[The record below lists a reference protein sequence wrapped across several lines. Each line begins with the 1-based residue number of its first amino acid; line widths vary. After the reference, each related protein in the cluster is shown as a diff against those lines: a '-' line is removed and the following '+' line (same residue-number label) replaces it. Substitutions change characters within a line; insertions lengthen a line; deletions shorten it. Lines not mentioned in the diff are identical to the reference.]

1 MSEYLRRGV
10 SPTKDEVHRAIKGLD
25 KGLYP
30 KSFCKILPDY
40 LGQDPQ
46 WCSIIHADGAGSKTS
61 LAYAYW
67 RETGDLSVWRNIAV
81 DALVMNLDDLLC
93 VGSTGPFLL
102 SSTICRNSRLIPGE
116 VLEAIIGGTL
126 DFIEHMKSFGIEIIH
141 GGGETADLGDLV
153 RTVVVDATFTTRMP
167 KKDLITNEKIHEGD
181 VVVGL
186 CSFGQ
191 SSYEKEYNGGIGS
204 NGLTSARHD
213 IFNRTIARDYPET
226 FDPQMPEDLVYR
238 GEMSL
243 LDQVEDTPLN
253 AGKLVLSPTRTY
265 APVLAPLLREKSLD
279 IHGMIHCTGGG
290 QTKVLNFLEG
300 LQVLKDN
307 LFPLPPLFRLIKTLS
322 GSSEM
327 ELYQV
332 FNMGHRL
339 EVYLPDSDSE
349 ILIDRALSLGV
360 DARKIGRVEKSPR
373 PQVLIQTEDQNFLCY
388 NKD

>member
-102 SSTICRNSRLIPGE
+102 SSTICRNSRLIPEE

-167 KKDLITNEKIHEGD
+167 RKDLITNEKIHEGD

-300 LQVLKDN
+300 LLVVKDN

>member
-300 LQVLKDN
+300 LQVVKDN

>member
-102 SSTICRNSRLIPGE
+102 SSTICRNSRLIPEE

-290 QTKVLNFLEG
+290 QTKVLNFLERIR
-300 LQVLKDN
+300 VVKDN

>member
-1 MSEYLRRGV
+1 MSEYLLRGV

-30 KSFCKILPDY
+30 KSFCKILPDH

-153 RTVVVDATFTTRMP
+153 RTVVVDATFTTRMRR
-167 KKDLITNEKIHEGD
+167 DDVITNEKIHEGD
-181 VVVGL
+181 VIVGL
-186 CSFGQ
+186 SSFGQ
-191 SSYEKEYNGGIGS
+191 ASYEREYNGGMGS

-226 FDPQMPEDLVYR
+226 YDPQMPEDLVYR
-238 GEMSL
+238 GEMNL
-243 LDQVEDTPLN
+243 LDEVEDTPLN
-253 AGKLVLSPTRTY
+253 CGKLVLSPTRTY
-265 APVLAPLLREKSLD
+265 APVLTPILREKSLD

-300 LQVLKDN
+300 HLVVKDN

-322 GSSEM
+322 GSSDM

-339 EVYLPDSDSE
+339 EVYLPESDAD

-360 DARKIGRVEKSPR
+360 DAIKIGRVQKSPR
-373 PQVLIQTEDQNFLCY
+373 PQVLIKTEDENFLCY

>member
-40 LGQDPQ
+40 LGQDSQ

-167 KKDLITNEKIHEGD
+167 KKDLITNEKINEGD

-191 SSYEKEYNGGIGS
+191 SSYEGEYNGGMGS

-213 IFNRTIARDYPET
+213 IFNRTIKRDYPET

-238 GEMSL
+238 GEMNL
-243 LDQVEDTPLN
+243 LDEVEDTPLN

-265 APVLAPLLREKSLD
+265 APVLAPILREKSLD

-300 LQVLKDN
+300 LRVVKDN

-339 EVYLPDSDSE
+339 EVYLPDSDAD
-349 ILIDRALSLGV
+349 ILIDRAISLGV

-373 PQVLIQTEDQNFLCY
+373 PQVLIKTEDQNFLCY

>member
-116 VLEAIIGGTL
+116 VLESIIGGTL

-167 KKDLITNEKIHEGD
+167 KKDLITNEKINEGD

-191 SSYEKEYNGGIGS
+191 SSYEGEYNGGMGS

-213 IFNRTIARDYPET
+213 IFNRTIKRDYPET

-238 GEMSL
+238 GEMNL

-265 APVLAPLLREKSLD
+265 APVLAPILREKSLD

-300 LQVLKDN
+300 LRVVKDN

-339 EVYLPDSDSE
+339 EVYLPDSDAD
-349 ILIDRALSLGV
+349 ILIDRAISLGV

-373 PQVLIQTEDQNFLCY
+373 PQVLIKTEDQNFLCY

>member
-102 SSTICRNSRLIPGE
+102 SSTICRNSRLIPEE

-300 LQVLKDN
+300 LQVVKDN

-360 DARKIGRVEKSPR
+360 DARKIGRVEKSSR

>member
-40 LGQDPQ
+40 LGQDSQ

-102 SSTICRNSRLIPGE
+102 SSTICRNSRLIPEE

-300 LQVLKDN
+300 LQVVKDN

-360 DARKIGRVEKSPR
+360 DARKIGRVEKSSR

>member
-102 SSTICRNSRLIPGE
+102 SSTICRNSRLIPEE

-300 LQVLKDN
+300 LLVVKDN

-360 DARKIGRVEKSPR
+360 DARKIGRVEKSSR

>member
-167 KKDLITNEKIHEGD
+167 KKDLITNEKINEGD

-191 SSYEKEYNGGIGS
+191 SSYEGEYNGGMGS

-213 IFNRTIARDYPET
+213 IFNRTIKRDYPET

-238 GEMSL
+238 GEMNL

-265 APVLAPLLREKSLD
+265 APVLAPILREKSLD

-300 LQVLKDN
+300 LQVVKDN

>member
-30 KSFCKILPDY
+30 KSFCKILSDY

-167 KKDLITNEKIHEGD
+167 KKDLITNEKINEGD

-191 SSYEKEYNGGIGS
+191 SSYEGEYNGGMGS

-213 IFNRTIARDYPET
+213 IFNRTIKRDYPET

-238 GEMSL
+238 GEMNL

-265 APVLAPLLREKSLD
+265 APVLAPILREKSLD

-300 LQVLKDN
+300 LQVVKDN

>member
-116 VLEAIIGGTL
+116 VLESIIGGTL

-167 KKDLITNEKIHEGD
+167 KKDLVTNEKINEGD

-191 SSYEKEYNGGIGS
+191 SSYEGEYNGGMGS

-213 IFNRTIARDYPET
+213 IFNRTIKRDYPET

-238 GEMSL
+238 GEMNL
-243 LDQVEDTPLN
+243 LDEVEDTPLN

-265 APVLAPLLREKSLD
+265 APVLAPILREKSLD

-300 LQVLKDN
+300 LRVVKDN

-339 EVYLPDSDSE
+339 EVYLPDSDAD
-349 ILIDRALSLGV
+349 ILIDRATSLGV

-373 PQVLIQTEDQNFLCY
+373 PQVLIKTEDQNFLCY

>member
-1 MSEYLRRGV
+1 MSEYLLRGV

-30 KSFCKILPDY
+30 KSFCKILPDH

-126 DFIEHMKSFGIEIIH
+126 DFIENMKSFGIEIIH

-153 RTVVVDATFTTRMP
+153 RTVVVDATFTTRMRR
-167 KKDLITNEKIHEGD
+167 DDVITNEKIHEGD
-181 VVVGL
+181 VIVGL
-186 CSFGQ
+186 SSFGQ
-191 SSYEKEYNGGIGS
+191 ASYEREYNGGMGS

-226 FDPQMPEDLVYR
+226 YDPQMPEDLVYR
-238 GEMSL
+238 GEMNL
-243 LDQVEDTPLN
+243 LDEVEDTPLN
-253 AGKLVLSPTRTY
+253 CGKLVLSPTRTY
-265 APVLAPLLREKSLD
+265 APVLAPILREKSLD

-300 LQVLKDN
+300 HLVVKDN

-322 GSSEM
+322 GSSDM

-339 EVYLPDSDSE
+339 EVYLPESDAD

-360 DARKIGRVEKSPR
+360 DAIKIGRVQKSPR
-373 PQVLIQTEDQNFLCY
+373 PQVLIKTEDENFLCY

>member
-116 VLEAIIGGTL
+116 VIEAIIGGTL

-191 SSYEKEYNGGIGS
+191 SSYEGEYNGGIGS

-300 LQVLKDN
+300 LQVVKDN

>member
-40 LGQDPQ
+40 LGQDSQ

-116 VLEAIIGGTL
+116 VLESIIGGTL

-167 KKDLITNEKIHEGD
+167 KKDLITNEKINEGD

-191 SSYEKEYNGGIGS
+191 SSYEGEYNGGMGS

-213 IFNRTIARDYPET
+213 IFNRTIKRDYPET

-238 GEMSL
+238 GEMNL

-265 APVLAPLLREKSLD
+265 APVLAPILREKSLD

-300 LQVLKDN
+300 LRVVKDN

-339 EVYLPDSDSE
+339 EVYLPDSDAD
-349 ILIDRALSLGV
+349 ILIDRATSLGV

-373 PQVLIQTEDQNFLCY
+373 PQVLIKTEDQNFLCY

>member
-102 SSTICRNSRLIPGE
+102 SSTICRNSRIIPGE

-167 KKDLITNEKIHEGD
+167 KKDLITNEKINEGD

-191 SSYEKEYNGGIGS
+191 SSYEGEYNGGMGS

-213 IFNRTIARDYPET
+213 IFNRTIKRDYPET

-238 GEMSL
+238 GEMNL

-265 APVLAPLLREKSLD
+265 APVLAPILREKSLD

-300 LQVLKDN
+300 LRVVKDN

-339 EVYLPDSDSE
+339 EVYLPDSDAD
-349 ILIDRALSLGV
+349 ILIDRAISLGV

-373 PQVLIQTEDQNFLCY
+373 PQVLIKTEDQNFLCY

>member
-116 VLEAIIGGTL
+116 VIEAIIGGTL

-300 LQVLKDN
+300 LQVVKDN

-360 DARKIGRVEKSPR
+360 DARKIGRVEKSSR

>member
-1 MSEYLRRGV
+1 
-10 SPTKDEVHRAIKGLD
+10 
-25 KGLYP
+25 
-30 KSFCKILPDY
+30 
-40 LGQDPQ
+40 
-46 WCSIIHADGAGSKTS
+46 
-61 LAYAYW
+61 
-67 RETGDLSVWRNIAV
+67 
-81 DALVMNLDDLLC
+81 MN
-93 VGSTGPFLL
+93 
-102 SSTICRNSRLIPGE
+102 
-116 VLEAIIGGTL
+116 
-126 DFIEHMKSFGIEIIH
+126 
-141 GGGETADLGDLV
+141 
-153 RTVVVDATFTTRMP
+153 
-167 KKDLITNEKIHEGD
+167 
-181 VVVGL
+181 
-186 CSFGQ
+186 
-191 SSYEKEYNGGIGS
+191 
-204 NGLTSARHD
+204 
-213 IFNRTIARDYPET
+213 
-226 FDPQMPEDLVYR
+226 
-238 GEMSL
+238 L

-265 APVLAPLLREKSLD
+265 APVLAPILREKSLD

-300 LQVLKDN
+300 LQVVKDN

>member
-102 SSTICRNSRLIPGE
+102 SSTICRNSRLIPEE

-300 LQVLKDN
+300 LQVVKDN

>member
-116 VLEAIIGGTL
+116 VLESIIGGTL

-167 KKDLITNEKIHEGD
+167 KKDLITNEKINEGD

-191 SSYEKEYNGGIGS
+191 SSYEGEYNGGMGS

-213 IFNRTIARDYPET
+213 IFNRTIKRDYPET

-238 GEMSL
+238 GEMNL

-265 APVLAPLLREKSLD
+265 APVLAPILREKSLD

-300 LQVLKDN
+300 LRVVKDN

-339 EVYLPDSDSE
+339 EVYLPDSDAD
-349 ILIDRALSLGV
+349 ILIDRATSLGV

-373 PQVLIQTEDQNFLCY
+373 PQVLIKTEDQNFLCY

>member
-300 LQVLKDN
+300 LLVVKDN

-322 GSSEM
+322 GTSEM

>member
-102 SSTICRNSRLIPGE
+102 SSTICRNSRLIPEE

-191 SSYEKEYNGGIGS
+191 SSYEGEYNGGIGS

-300 LQVLKDN
+300 LLVVKDN

>member
-253 AGKLVLSPTRTY
+253 AGKLVLSPTRIY

-300 LQVLKDN
+300 LRVVKDN

-339 EVYLPDSDSE
+339 EVYLPDSDAD
-349 ILIDRALSLGV
+349 ILIDRAISLGV

-373 PQVLIQTEDQNFLCY
+373 PQVLIKTEDQNFLCY

>member
-10 SPTKDEVHRAIKGLD
+10 CPTKDEVHRAIKGLD

-300 LQVLKDN
+300 LQVVKDN

>member
-25 KGLYP
+25 EGLYP

-116 VLEAIIGGTL
+116 VLESIIGGTL

-167 KKDLITNEKIHEGD
+167 KKDLVTNEKINEGD

-191 SSYEKEYNGGIGS
+191 SSYEGEYNGGMGS

-213 IFNRTIARDYPET
+213 IFNRTIKRDYPET

-238 GEMSL
+238 GEMNL
-243 LDQVEDTPLN
+243 LDEVEDTPLN

-265 APVLAPLLREKSLD
+265 APVLAPILREKSLD

-300 LQVLKDN
+300 LRVVKDN

-339 EVYLPDSDSE
+339 EVYLPDSDAD
-349 ILIDRALSLGV
+349 ILIDRATSLGV

-373 PQVLIQTEDQNFLCY
+373 PQVLIKTEDQNFLCY

>member
-93 VGSTGPFLL
+93 VGTTGPFLL

-116 VLEAIIGGTL
+116 VLESIIGGTL

-167 KKDLITNEKIHEGD
+167 KKDLITNEKINEGD

-191 SSYEKEYNGGIGS
+191 SSYEGEYNGGMGS

-213 IFNRTIARDYPET
+213 IFNRTIKRDYPET

-238 GEMSL
+238 GEMNL
-243 LDQVEDTPLN
+243 LDEVEDTPLN

-265 APVLAPLLREKSLD
+265 APVLAPILREKSLD

-300 LQVLKDN
+300 LRVVKDN

-339 EVYLPDSDSE
+339 EVYLPDSDAD
-349 ILIDRALSLGV
+349 ILIDRAISLGV

-373 PQVLIQTEDQNFLCY
+373 PQVLIKTEDQNFLCY

>member
-167 KKDLITNEKIHEGD
+167 KKDLITNEKINEGD

-191 SSYEKEYNGGIGS
+191 SSYEGEYNGGMGS

-213 IFNRTIARDYPET
+213 IFNRTIKRDYPET

-238 GEMSL
+238 GEMNL

-265 APVLAPLLREKSLD
+265 APVLAPILREKSLD

-300 LQVLKDN
+300 LRVVKDN

-339 EVYLPDSDSE
+339 EVYLPDSDAD
-349 ILIDRALSLGV
+349 ILIDRATSLGV

-373 PQVLIQTEDQNFLCY
+373 PQVLIKTEDQNFLCY

>member
-1 MSEYLRRGV
+1 MSEYLLRGV

-30 KSFCKILPDY
+30 KSFCKILPDH

-153 RTVVVDATFTTRMP
+153 RTVVVDATFTTRMRR
-167 KKDLITNEKIHEGD
+167 DDVITNEKIHEGD
-181 VVVGL
+181 VIVGL
-186 CSFGQ
+186 SSFGQ
-191 SSYEKEYNGGIGS
+191 ASYEREYNGGMGS

-226 FDPQMPEDLVYR
+226 YDPQMPEDLVYR
-238 GEMSL
+238 GEMNL
-243 LDQVEDTPLN
+243 LDEVEDTPLN
-253 AGKLVLSPTRTY
+253 CGKLVLSPTRTY
-265 APVLAPLLREKSLD
+265 APVLAPILREKSLD

-300 LQVLKDN
+300 HLVVKDN

-322 GSSEM
+322 GSSDM

-339 EVYLPDSDSE
+339 EVYLPESDAD

-360 DARKIGRVEKSPR
+360 DAIKIGRVQKSPR
-373 PQVLIQTEDQNFLCY
+373 PQVLIKTEDENFLCY

>member
-1 MSEYLRRGV
+1 
-10 SPTKDEVHRAIKGLD
+10 
-25 KGLYP
+25 
-30 KSFCKILPDY
+30 
-40 LGQDPQ
+40 
-46 WCSIIHADGAGSKTS
+46 
-61 LAYAYW
+61 
-67 RETGDLSVWRNIAV
+67 
-81 DALVMNLDDLLC
+81 
-93 VGSTGPFLL
+93 
-102 SSTICRNSRLIPGE
+102 
-116 VLEAIIGGTL
+116 
-126 DFIEHMKSFGIEIIH
+126 MKSFGIEIIH

-167 KKDLITNEKIHEGD
+167 KKDLITNEKINEGD

-191 SSYEKEYNGGIGS
+191 SSYEGEYNGGMGS

-213 IFNRTIARDYPET
+213 IFNRTIKRDYPET

-238 GEMSL
+238 GEMNL

-265 APVLAPLLREKSLD
+265 APVLAPILREKSLD

-300 LQVLKDN
+300 LQVVKDN